1 MPMSSEF
8 TPESERQRIQHLVSD
23 SFHTSDSP
31 ASHWVREG
39 CVLLWQEDLQLS
51 LKATVWP

>member
-23 SFHTSDSP
+23 SFHTSDNP
-31 ASHWVREG
+31 AEASHWARQG
-39 CVLLWQEDLQLS
+39 LWPEDLQLS